1 MKVFKPKKLKNCSAF
16 YLAMG
21 GAFDIQSAYKCF
33 LKYVREKNITA
44 KIYDSAYIEKHET
57 MIN

>member
-1 MKVFKPKKLKNCSAF
+1 MKMFKAKKSKNCSAF
-16 YLAMG
+16 YLTMG

-44 KIYDSAYIEKHET
+44 KIYDSAIIEKHET
-57 MIN
+57 MQN